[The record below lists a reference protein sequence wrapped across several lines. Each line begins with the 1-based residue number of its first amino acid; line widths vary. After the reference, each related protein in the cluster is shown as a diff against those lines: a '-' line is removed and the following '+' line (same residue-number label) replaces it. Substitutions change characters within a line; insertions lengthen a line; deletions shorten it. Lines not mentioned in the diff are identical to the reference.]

1 MNKKFVKFVTDFGP
15 LLVFLLIY
23 YNSDKN
29 LKIAIPPFIVAT
41 IIALI
46 IVWVLEKK
54 IPMVPLIGGIL
65 ITLFGGLTIYF
76 DNPVFIYIK
85 PTIIN
90 ILFGL
95 ALLFGKYFTNE
106 PVLKKIL
113 GNALP
118 LSDEGWLKLN
128 SFTSPPANILNYQRF
143 SVRVEEQTELLK
155 IDEFSQQ
162 PNGLLVHF
170 SGYDDPDSSKKL
182 VGQQLSVESACLPEL
197 QNNDFYWHELEN
209 LEVVNQ
215 DGHNLGKVAYLI
227 ETGANDVLVVQ
238 PTTVSLDGRERL
250 IPYVKGSVIKNVDL
264 ENYLEKII
272 RDKSNEMQ
280 LSK

>member
-1 MNKKFVKFVTDFGP
+1 MKDG
-15 LLVFLLIY
+15 
-23 YNSDKN
+23 S
-29 LKIAIPPFIVAT
+29 VAKP
-41 IIALI
+41 
-46 IVWVLEKK
+46 KK
-54 IPMVPLIGGIL
+54 IVLGQIGKVHGI
-65 ITLFGGLTIYF
+65 
-76 DNPVFIYIK
+76 K
-85 PTIIN
+85 
-90 ILFGL
+90 
-95 ALLFGKYFTNE
+95 
-106 PVLKKIL
+106 
-113 GNALP
+113 
-118 LSDEGWLKLN
+118 GWLKLN

-143 SVRVEEQTELLK
+143 SVRVEEQTDLLE
-155 IDEFSQQ
+155 IDEFSKQ

-264 ENYLEKII
+264 AQKTIQIDWSAELLE
-272 RDKSNEMQ
+272 
-280 LSK
+280 